1 MKDERVLRM
10 GIGNLDVEVEGFPLP
25 TPKGQ
30 VYNQLSPESSDIV
43 SSSSKTEL
51 WIIIRRTLTLSK
63 KQVSILEGN
72 ARKMT
77 VYLSQILVQLALQC

>member
-25 TPKGQ
+25 TPKEQ

-51 WIIIRRTLTLSK
+51 WIIIRRK
-63 KQVSILEGN
+63 
-72 ARKMT
+72 
-77 VYLSQILVQLALQC
+77 LSQILVQLALQC

>member
-10 GIGNLDVEVEGFPLP
+10 GIGNLEVEMEGFLLP
-25 TPKGQ
+25 TPKEQ

-51 WIIIRRTLTLSK
+51 WTIIIRT
-63 KQVSILEGN
+63 
-72 ARKMT
+72 
-77 VYLSQILVQLALQC
+77 LSQILVQLALQC

>member
-10 GIGNLDVEVEGFPLP
+10 GIGNLDVDVDVDVEGSPLP

-43 SSSSKTEL
+43 SSGSKTEL
-51 WIIIRRTLTLSK
+51 WIIIRRTL
-63 KQVSILEGN
+63 
-72 ARKMT
+72 
-77 VYLSQILVQLALQC
+77 SQILVQLALQC